1 MDYPELSREILP
13 LVGGSQNIASYTNCM
28 TRLRL
33 NLDDPSRVDV
43 AALRRLPGVMGVVDG
58 PQLQI
63 VVGPGHAQRLRD
75 AFAEVAD
82 APAEAPVDDPED
94 EVADIAAA
102 AGGGAVAGRSATAP
116 SAAAGAAAGG
126 AGAAGGESVDAAT
139 DLRTLQEKNTRRVK
153 ARHTS
158 RVHGL
163 FRHIANI
170 FVPIIPGFIACGLV
184 VAIGNIWKLIDP
196 GVVANPWFLV
206 FSAIGTIIVASLNLI
221 VGLNTAKEFGGT
233 PVLGLIAGAISYL
246 PALAGIAATTA
257 PDGTVTTPAQPLVL
271 PLFGELRP
279 ALGGIIGVMVTAWLF
294 TVIEK
299 WMRKR
304 VPAWADLFVVPVVT
318 LLAGAVVCIF
328 VIMPISGLLMQGIN
342 WLLIDFALERGGV
355 VGGYLLASL
364 FLPLVMLGIHQGLT
378 PIHAQLIT
386 DHGFTELLPV
396 LAMAGAG
403 EVGMAI
409 AIYVKTR
416 DKRLRNIIR
425 AALPI
430 GVLGVGEPLIY
441 GVSLPLFYPLITACL
456 GGGFGGAFMAYAIQA
471 TDGFGAGALGLSGV
485 LMTAV
490 ITNGAWLWYVG
501 GLVISYIMG
510 FVLTYFFGFKE
521 HMVERLG

>member
-1 MDYPELSREILP
+1 MDYSKLSEEILP
-13 LVGGSQNIASYTNCM
+13 LVGGSENIASYTNCM
-28 TRLRL
+28 TRLRVNL
-33 NLDDPSRVDV
+33 NDPSQADV
-43 AALRRLPGVMGVVDG
+43 AALKRLPGVMGVVAG
-58 PQLQI
+58 PQLQV

-75 AFAEVAD
+75 AFAEIAD
-82 APAEAPVDDPED
+82 APAEAAVDDPED
-94 EVADIAAA
+94 EVADMAAA
-102 AGGGAVAGRSATAP
+102 AGGRT
-116 SAAAGAAAGG
+116 AAARR
-126 AGAAGGESVDAAT
+126 GEPVDASA
-139 DLRTLQEKNTRRVK
+139 DLRTLQQQNTQKVK
-153 ARHTS
+153 SKHTS

-196 GVVANPWFLV
+196 SVSGNPWFLV
-206 FSAIGTIIVASLNLI
+206 FAALGTIVVASLNLI

-246 PALAGIAATTA
+246 PALAGIAATTS
-257 PDGTVTTPAQPLVL
+257 PDGTVLTPAQPLVL

-299 WMRKR
+299 WVRKR

-318 LLAGAVVCIF
+318 LLIGAVICIF

-355 VGGYLLASL
+355 VGGYLLSSL

-409 AIYVKTR
+409 AIFIKT
-416 DKRLRNIIR
+416 KSTRLKNIIR

-456 GGGFGGAFMAYAIQA
+456 GGGFGGAFIAYGIQV

-510 FVLTYFFGFKE
+510 FVLTWFFGFKE

>member
-1 MDYPELSREILP
+1 MDYSKLSEEILP
-13 LVGGSQNIASYTNCM
+13 LVGGSENIASYTNCM
-28 TRLRL
+28 TRLRVNL
-33 NLDDPSRVDV
+33 NDPSQADV
-43 AALRRLPGVMGVVDG
+43 AALKRLPGVMGVVAG
-58 PQLQI
+58 PQLQV

-75 AFAEVAD
+75 AFAEIAD
-82 APAEAPVDDPED
+82 APAEAAVDDPED
-94 EVADIAAA
+94 EVADMAAA
-102 AGGGAVAGRSATAP
+102 AGGRT
-116 SAAAGAAAGG
+116 AAARR
-126 AGAAGGESVDAAT
+126 GEPVDASA
-139 DLRTLQEKNTRRVK
+139 DLRTLQQQNTQKVK
-153 ARHTS
+153 SKHTS

-196 GVVANPWFLV
+196 SVSGNPWFLV
-206 FSAIGTIIVASLNLI
+206 FAALGTIVVASLNLI

-246 PALAGIAATTA
+246 PALAGIAATTS
-257 PDGTVTTPAQPLVL
+257 PDGTVLTPAQPLVL

-299 WMRKR
+299 WVRKR
-304 VPAWADLFVVPVVT
+304 VPAWADLFVVPLVT
-318 LLAGAVVCIF
+318 LLIGAVICIF

-355 VGGYLLASL
+355 VGGYLLSSL

-409 AIYVKTR
+409 AIFIKT
-416 DKRLRNIIR
+416 KSTRLKNIIR

-456 GGGFGGAFMAYAIQA
+456 GGGFGGAFIAYGIQV

-510 FVLTYFFGFKE
+510 FVLTWFFGFKE